1 MCFLFQFFFIKD
13 FKLKI
18 DDNGNVLIK
27 RVGQSPIFCTP
38 IEYFLN
44 DSIDWKDSFD
54 SGAFACNTTVSLEIN
69 KPEVLFDLNSFNRS
83 IISISILD
91 MKSIQAIQNRAIFC
105 IQIAKKKRPSEIL
118 KNLSWMLI
126 VNIVALEAL
135 WSRLASRTILNKSNV
150 LPSVDS
156 VMGCLRENAIKNRL
170 QYDGKD
176 RIYYF
181 WTLILISQ
189 IFALKNPNTALGL
202 RKLDFNKIDRDRE
215 EKKHKF
221 QHISALFGT
230 KLNQIFVKNS
240 SSNNKSQVNPNK
252 QLPKFTR
259 PTIQWNSRLFY
270 SLGPRI

>member
-1 MCFLFQFFFIKD
+1 MFQFFFIKD

-181 WTLILISQ
+181 
-189 IFALKNPNTALGL
+189 
-202 RKLDFNKIDRDRE
+202 
-215 EKKHKF
+215 
-221 QHISALFGT
+221 
-230 KLNQIFVKNS
+230 
-240 SSNNKSQVNPNK
+240 
-252 QLPKFTR
+252 
-259 PTIQWNSRLFY
+259 
-270 SLGPRI
+270 